1 MYFLIDLKIS
11 RLKIIFCILVQDI
24 FDSDWYISRNF
35 IGGVDIIVIKYN
47 VNDKFLFYEVRDN
60 YISVIKR
67 VLNLVLVIIVVVGI
81 R

>member
-1 MYFLIDLKIS
+1 MVYDCF
-11 RLKIIFCILVQDI
+11 VWDI
-24 FDSDWYISRNF
+24 FDSDWYIFWNL

-47 VNDKFLFYEVRDN
+47 VNDKFLFYEVKDN
-60 YISVIKR
+60 YILVIKR

>member
-24 FDSDWYISRNF
+24 FDSDWYIFRNF